1 MMFKTITATLAF
13 GAGLCTANADTL
25 SLQLLR
31 TLAQEST
38 GNLAF
43 SPAGAENV
51 LRALRQYSA
60 GETLRELDALGIA
73 SPGTYNVHIEQA
85 DGLFVAQK
93 LPLVPGIKE
102 PVRVDFQHNQQAA
115 DTINN
120 WCAKHTHNRIT
131 KLVQANDF
139 SALTAFVATNAIY
152 MKEKWQYAF
161 NANDSFSGKFK
172 TAKGKS
178 IPVEMMSHTATYPT
192 ASGDNWV
199 AIALPYATATAQGEP
214 CYFIAIQPAGDA
226 RKFAAELTQKQYK
239 DILSS
244 LKRAHGKS
252 QVVMPAF
259 TIDSGTIQLNE
270 ALKQAGLKH
279 IFSKADFSRL
289 TTTQRDLYLSQV
301 LQKCYVNV
309 SEEGTEAAAA
319 TAAIVKFR
327 SIGPRIPRIVLD
339 RPFIWVIGNLSAT
352 DTPLFMGIL
361 QQP

>member
-115 DTINN
+115 DTINTRRAAGGRVIAVGTTS
-120 WCAKHTHNRIT
+120 CRTLESASDEEGRVQEVHGDTGIFIYPGYRFKAVDALIT
-131 KLVQANDF
+131 NFHLPESTLLMLV
-139 SALTAFVATNAIY
+139 SALAGKEYIMSAYRTAV
-152 MKEKWQYAF
+152 KEKYRF
-161 NANDSFSGKFK
+161 FSF
-172 TAKGKS
+172 
-178 IPVEMMSHTATYPT
+178 
-192 ASGDNWV
+192 
-199 AIALPYATATAQGEP
+199 
-214 CYFIAIQPAGDA
+214 GDA
-226 RKFAAELTQKQYK
+226 MF
-239 DILSS
+239 
-244 LKRAHGKS
+244 
-252 QVVMPAF
+252 
-259 TIDSGTIQLNE
+259 IQ
-270 ALKQAGLKH
+270 
-279 IFSKADFSRL
+279 
-289 TTTQRDLYLSQV
+289 
-301 LQKCYVNV
+301 
-309 SEEGTEAAAA
+309 
-319 TAAIVKFR
+319 
-327 SIGPRIPRIVLD
+327 
-339 RPFIWVIGNLSAT
+339 
-352 DTPLFMGIL
+352 
-361 QQP
+361 